1 MSKNEQILKLFP
13 QPVFKY
19 KINNFEKINKE
30 LLEFIYKE
38 FEKDKLGVKKSNING
53 WHSKTFD
60 LNDKHGVPNKFLDH
74 IDIYIKNVFK
84 NYGWVYNSEKVK
96 CTSIWSIINKRGN
109 FNIEHS
115 HSNNY
120 LSAAY
125 YVKAPKNCGNFKASN
140 PNIINRNFFPKSEQA
155 NELNAKMATIKVEEG
170 DLLIFPAYLP
180 HSVEENESDDDRV
193 IISFNIDI
201 LR

>member
-19 KINNFEKINKE
+19 KIDNFEKINKE

-60 LNDKHGVPNKFLDH
+60 LHDQNGVPKKFLDH
-74 IDIYIKNVFK
+74 LDIYIKNVFK

-96 CTSIWSIINKRGN
+96 CTSMWSIINKRGN
-109 FNIEHS
+109 FNVEHS

-140 PNIINRNFFPKSEQA
+140 PNIINRNFFPKSKQA

-180 HSVEENESDDDRV
+180 HSVEENESDHDRV
-193 IISFNIDI
+193 LISFNIDL

>member
-1 MSKNEQILKLFP
+1 MSQNDQILKLFP

-19 KINNFEKINKE
+19 KVDNFDKINIE
-30 LLEFIYKE
+30 LLELFIKNL
-38 FEKDKLGVKKSNING
+38 KKINQVKNCNVNG
-53 WHSKTFD
+53 WHSKSFD
-60 LNDKHGVPNKFLDH
+60 LADQQGVPNKFLNY
-74 IDIYIKNVFK
+74 INAYIKNVFK
-84 NYGWVYNSEKVK
+84 NYGWIYNPEKVK
-96 CTSIWSIINKRGN
+96 YSSMWSIINKKGN
-109 FNIEHS
+109 FNVEHS

-170 DLLIFPAYLP
+170 DY
-180 HSVEENESDDDRV
+180 
-193 IISFNIDI
+193 
-201 LR
+201 